1 MNVPLITIPNFRP
14 KCSKSI
20 PVFRPK
26 RLKNHTLW
34 GGTYLYTSYRG
45 VPPSPGYKQQNTHIN
60 KCNLITLIK
69 VPMKWKIIAAYLK
82 AFKKNLNGIFL
93 FGISFFIL
101 QMLKFFV
108 LCKLGKWWRHPVC
121 NLKGKILNKEY
132 LWKYK
137 SSVLQTWHHKC
148 SFFLKSLSNTVSCNY
163 FSFHRHFKSAS
174 YACLL
179 FKTT

>member
-26 RLKNHTLW
+26 
-34 GGTYLYTSYRG
+34 
-45 VPPSPGYKQQNTHIN
+45 Q
-60 KCNLITLIK
+60 
-69 VPMKWKIIAAYLK
+69 
-82 AFKKNLNGIFL
+82 LNGVFL

-101 QMLKFFV
+101 QMLTCFV
-108 LCKLGKWWRHPVC
+108 LCKLGKWRRHPVC
-121 NLKGKILNKEY
+121 YLKGKILNKEY

-148 SFFLKSLSNTVSCNY
+148 SSQKKLNNTHSVIVMKTVLAPVSFCQKPNILIFNFLKQDRSRGSCL
-163 FSFHRHFKSAS
+163 KQ
-174 YACLL
+174 
-179 FKTT
+179 TW